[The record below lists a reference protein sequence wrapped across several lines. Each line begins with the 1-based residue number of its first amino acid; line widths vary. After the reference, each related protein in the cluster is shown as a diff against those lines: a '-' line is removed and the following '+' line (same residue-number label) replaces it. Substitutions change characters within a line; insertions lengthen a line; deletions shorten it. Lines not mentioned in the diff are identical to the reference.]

1 MSQHI
6 AMNLKARM
14 MALNLIVSV
23 LLCGVELEKRKA
35 GDFQTR
41 RRDFFFGLVLIFLRQ
56 GFSVAVAVL
65 ELTLASLELRD
76 PPASS

>member
-41 RRDFFFGLVLIFLRQ
+41 RRDFFGLVLIFLRQ